1 MSSESRLRLRSR
13 LRLFAPGRVKDDA
26 AKVGPFEFRVEQREH
41 VVVHGSPGGL
51 GLVAE
56 SIVKGVYD
64 LLLEIIPSRMR
75 LDYRLPFSIRY
86 VKVTK
91 SEDVHVD
98 AGCDERHFRLLV
110 PRDARRRV
118 QRDGI
123 PDHVNGCLV
132 DAMLPQ
138 EVARGICTVNFE
150 ALGGATIFLCQ
161 THVVKH
167 GSYVEQFGIE
177 LQFLPQPSQR

>member
-1 MSSESRLRLRSR
+1 VCD
-13 LRLFAPGRVKDDA
+13 LRLFPHYGQVVIGRAKQIVACTACNVKRWLQAVIEARSGSHLSLFAPRRVKDDT

-75 LDYRLPFSIRY
+75 LDYRLPVSIRY

-123 PDHVNGCLV
+123 PDYV
-132 DAMLPQ
+132 DA
-138 EVARGICTVNFE
+138 F
-150 ALGGATIFLCQ
+150 
-161 THVVKH
+161 
-167 GSYVEQFGIE
+167 
-177 LQFLPQPSQR
+177 

>member
-1 MSSESRLRLRSR
+1 
-13 LRLFAPGRVKDDA
+13 FAPSRIKDDT

-56 SIVKGVYD
+56 SIVKGVDD
-64 LLLEIIPSRMR
+64 LLLEIIPGGMR
-75 LDYRLPFSIRY
+75 LASRLPVSIRY
-86 VKVTK
+86 VKITK

-110 PRDARRRV
+110 LRDARRGV
-118 QRDGI
+118 QRNGV
-123 PDHVNGCLV
+123 PHHVDASLV

-138 EVARGICTVNFE
+138 E
-150 ALGGATIFLCQ
+150 
-161 THVVKH
+161 
-167 GSYVEQFGIE
+167 
-177 LQFLPQPSQR
+177 